1 MPEEIS
7 PGFCLCVTCGRVAE
21 TRHVNTSGRCVLCAG
36 KTADQLDEAQEQP
49 AGNRMAADGGALV
62 EPDPAGDEGEA

>member
-7 PGFCLCVTCGRVAE
+7 PGFTLCVTCGRVAE
-21 TRHVNTSGRCVLCAG
+21 LRHVNTSGRCVLCAG
-36 KTADQLDEAQEQP
+36 KTADQLEEAQEQL

-62 EPDPAGDEGEA
+62 TPEPAGEEDEA